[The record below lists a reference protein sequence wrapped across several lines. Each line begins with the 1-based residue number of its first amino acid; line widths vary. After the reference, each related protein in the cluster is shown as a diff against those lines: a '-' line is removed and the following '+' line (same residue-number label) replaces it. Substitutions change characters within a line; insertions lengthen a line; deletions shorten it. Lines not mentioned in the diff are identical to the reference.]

1 VVDDNIPDH
10 AIIAMLRREVLLTK
24 AKLHFLVFEHLQQER
39 TLRTY
44 KSQLKQVCVYVCVH
58 VFAWWA
64 FVFEHLQ
71 QERTLRTYKSQLKQV
86 CVCVY
91 VCVHVYV
98 CGRRVCLSTCSR
110 SARCAPAN
118 CSSSS
123 CGVFFYTCVCVSLF

>member
-1 VVDDNIPDH
+1 MDDNIPDH

-44 KSQLKQVCVYVCVH
+44 KSLLIQVCVYVCVH

-86 CVCVY
+86 CVCV
-91 VCVHVYV
+91 CV
-98 CGRRVCLSTCSR
+98 R
-110 SARCAPAN
+110 S
-118 CSSSS
+118 
-123 CGVFFYTCVCVSLF
+123 CVCVW